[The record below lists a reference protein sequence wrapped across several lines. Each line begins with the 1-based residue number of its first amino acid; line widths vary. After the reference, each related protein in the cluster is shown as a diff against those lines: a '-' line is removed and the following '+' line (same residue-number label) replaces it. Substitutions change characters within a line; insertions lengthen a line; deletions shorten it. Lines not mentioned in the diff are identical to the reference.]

1 MPAPQYVMGIRADA
15 LAQLTATLADGENVL
30 AVIDALCLAEARAR
44 CAYVGP
50 PLEPI
55 SSDLGGAAV
64 ASLPAPIHG
73 TPGARELL
81 AALLPGE
88 TLEGVASALV
98 IGEVR
103 YRRTGLLPCVDSA
116 DELVMPPELLVI
128 EALCFSSI

>member
-1 MPAPQYVMGIRADA
+1 MQIPGYVTDIRADA
-15 LAQLTATLADGENVL
+15 LAQLTATLADGEGVL

-50 PLEPI
+50 PLESI
-55 SSDLGGAAV
+55 SSDLGGAPV
-64 ASLPAPIHG
+64 ASMPTPIRG
-73 TPGARELL
+73 NPGARELL

-103 YRRTGLLPCVDSA
+103 YRRTGLLACVDSA

-128 EALCFSSI
+128 EELCSGSI